1 MTRSIRYIF
10 IVIIVLLCLFFVVLL
25 AHQAI
30 VVIDD
35 EATHTCTHTHQISSY
50 VGFIKSENKSLKNI
64 YIYMA
69 RLLSLLIVYFF
80 CQPLHHKT

>member
-35 EATHTCTHTHQISSY
+35 EATHTCTHTHTHTHHISSY

-64 YIYMA
+64 YIWQG
-69 RLLSLLIVYFF
+69 F
-80 CQPLHHKT
+80 CLF